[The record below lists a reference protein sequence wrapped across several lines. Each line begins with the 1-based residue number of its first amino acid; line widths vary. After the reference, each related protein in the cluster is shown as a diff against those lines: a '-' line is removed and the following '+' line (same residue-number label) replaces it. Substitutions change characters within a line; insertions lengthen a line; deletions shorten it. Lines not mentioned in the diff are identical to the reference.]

1 MVLLRRLMVLASLE
15 GRRSFLYLLSL
26 SIYWINFLS
35 ISFRASRLEVHIHP
49 THHVIILSVSNSR
62 YTSTNSPLSLFLMCL
77 PELFVMWVGE
87 GARERVSE
95 GAAAVGVDTAEE
107 RGVDDRVPRRAQICV
122 VPLHSQNY

>member
-1 MVLLRRLMVLASLE
+1 
-15 GRRSFLYLLSL
+15 
-26 SIYWINFLS
+26 
-35 ISFRASRLEVHIHP
+35 
-49 THHVIILSVSNSR
+49 
-62 YTSTNSPLSLFLMCL
+62 MCL